1 MIRFS
6 ASMRSFA
13 AVLLFA
19 ALAARMLV
27 PAGWMPTVE
36 KAFAITVCTGIDTQT
51 IWLGTDGKT
60 HKQDPSKSDS
70 ADHQPCTFA
79 GTSFAHIL
87 PENAATPSLF
97 TNQPRGLVFAN
108 DRVTIGQGLAAPPP
122 PSTGPPCLI

>member
-13 AVLLFA
+13 AFLLVAVLA
-19 ALAARMLV
+19 TRMLV
-27 PAGWMPTVE
+27 PAGWMPSTE

-51 IWLGTDGKT
+51 VWLSTDGKT
-60 HKQDPSKSDS
+60 HKQDPTKTDS

-79 GTSFAHIL
+79 GGSFTHLPSEGIATSKFA
-87 PENAATPSLF
+87 PAQSGVPSF
-97 TNQPRGLVFAN
+97 QA
-108 DRVTIGQGLAAPPP
+108 DSVTIGQGLAAPPP